1 MKQQTRAP
9 HLFFNNAKTRVHFY
23 YLEKKIVY
31 KYIMSIS
38 NPSMVETC
46 SVPILFDLD
55 ANKRVDLG
63 AWVLNNR
70 REFPDF
76 LNHAFLEAVNM
87 DKRNVQYAFD
97 ANTQKII
104 KVELLRHQK
113 FISDFLSRKTPYR
126 GCLLYYGLGSGKTLS
141 SINIAEGIHQ
151 KTVVLLPASIQTNFE
166 DNIQKKGSTVYHTQN
181 HWCFIEMANPQSSQ
195 SMDQLSKMGFPID
208 DPELIKKLHT
218 KVDGKNGFWV
228 VQKNPGE
235 NDNNFELLSAEK
247 QESIKRTVQ
256 LLKNYKY
263 HFVHYNGGG
272 GLIRKIMEENIPEFK
287 IQEPAFLQKLFP
299 GITSYDKLLPHE
311 KKVYKDELLKHIFD
325 DKREPH
331 FTNPFENK
339 VIIIDEVHNFMS
351 QICNNSS
358 NAVKIYQLLLR
369 TRNSR
374 IVALSG
380 TPVINSPFELCLLFN
395 LLKGYSIDFC
405 FKIKKT
411 TSDIKKMIDAYSR
424 KQTLVDYCGYDSMD
438 QIITFSRMP
447 VGFRRNEADQAVRHE
462 APFMSDELLI
472 DDFKREFAAL
482 DPNFLYK
489 KFHTIFPDIFSNKS
503 KIDNQSFIANKSTVD
518 LARDKFYEFYVD
530 RSASNIKN
538 SQEFLLRCLGLISFF
553 NESYKYGSKIFPDK
567 IQGDEP
573 DWVDVSDFQL
583 IEYNRQ
589 REVERKLE
597 KVNIAKNDVS
607 AMVLEIDSKVSNVFK
622 VFSRQ
627 KLLFTFPPGIER
639 PTLKQL
645 RENLVSGGIVC
656 SDAVAAECSLSD
668 RDLERR
674 YNEECAR
681 AIRLLTREHL
691 TINDSPFALQ
701 ILSPKYAKM
710 LENINATPG
719 IIFCYSQFRNV
730 EGIEIFC
737 RVLNEN
743 GYERYNPDQSD
754 DYQLDNPKAHQFEAG
769 QMARYE
775 AEPDR
780 WITVPIMEILEPN
793 KCRISVAGEA
803 RDVLQTQL
811 YRCRFAT
818 WSGTENVKQRET
830 IRQNF
835 NNLQNKF
842 GQVLLII
849 LATSSG
855 AEGIDLMNVR
865 QVHIMEPYWNK
876 VREEQVIG
884 RARRNYSHVHLP
896 KDQQN
901 VYIFQYVSRFSEE
914 QKNGTWG
921 KTLESALLT
930 EDEGSTSNEELK
942 RQVNMGIAMDD
953 KKTSDEALLTIS
965 NQKFELIAKFLDVI
979 KQGAVDCEYNK
990 AENILSSPD
999 EKAIECLNHIPGVGN
1014 SITYEITKN
1023 PEIREEGLL
1032 ETIIGKELY
1041 IINYPGRNIKL
1052 LYEINKGEELTQITN
1067 YVPLYNFYSFYG
1079 INPTKINGNT
1089 DSIGTKRLIGSLLF
1103 DKDVGKMKII
1113 LSQEFMSNSL
1123 MYERVQQIIADR
1135 EIPSIDQSQN
1145 IYKFSEE
1152 ITHHPDFEGI
1162 QLQAQQS
1169 ELQEAVDAPATQT
1182 KKIKLNIR
1190 KNI

>member
-1 MKQQTRAP
+1 
-9 HLFFNNAKTRVHFY
+9 
-23 YLEKKIVY
+23 
-31 KYIMSIS
+31 MSIS
-38 NPSMVETC
+38 NPSLVETC

-87 DKRNVQYAFD
+87 EKRNVQYAFD

-141 SINIAEGIHQ
+141 SINIAEGINQ
-151 KTVVLLPASIQTNFE
+151 KTIVLLPASIQTNFE

-181 HWCFIEMANPQSSQ
+181 HWCFIEMANPQSAQ
-195 SMDQLSKMGFPID
+195 SMDKLSKMGFPMD

-218 KVDGKNGFWV
+218 TVDGKTGFWV

-235 NDNNFELLSAEK
+235 NENNFDALSASK
-247 QESIKRTVQ
+247 QESIKKTVQ
-256 LLKNYKY
+256 LLKDYKY

-272 GLIRKIMEENIPEFK
+272 GLLRKIMVENIATFRS
-287 IQEPAFLQKLFP
+287 QEKDFLNKYFP
-299 GITSYDKLLPHE
+299 GKEKYEDLLLEQKKIYKDKLM
-311 KKVYKDELLKHIFD
+311 DHIFND
-325 DKREPH
+325 TLQPH
-331 FTNPFENK
+331 FINPFENK

-395 LLKGYSIDFC
+395 LLKGYTIDYC

-411 TSDIKKMIDAYSR
+411 TSDIKNMIDAYSK
-424 KQTLVDYCGYDSMD
+424 KQTLVDYCGYNPMD

-447 VGFRRNEADQAVRHE
+447 IGFRRNEADQAVRDE
-462 APFMSDELLI
+462 SPFMTDELLI
-472 DDFKREFAAL
+472 DDFKQAFASVDAS
-482 DPNFLYK
+482 FVYK
-489 KFHTIFPDIFSNKS
+489 KFHTVFPDIFSNKS
-503 KIDNQSFIANKSTVD
+503 KIDKQNFVANKSTVD
-518 LARDKFYEFYVD
+518 WARDKFYEFYVD

-567 IQGDEP
+567 IQGEEP

-597 KVNIAKNDVS
+597 NANFAKKDVS

-639 PTLKQL
+639 PSLKKL
-645 RENLVSGGIVC
+645 REDLVTGGIVC

-668 RDLERR
+668 RELERR
-674 YNEECAR
+674 YNDECTK
-681 AIRLLTREHL
+681 AIQQLTRDHL

-701 ILSPKYAKM
+701 VLSPKYAKM

-737 RVLNEN
+737 RVLIEN
-743 GYERYNPDQSD
+743 GYERYDPDQSD
-754 DYQLDNPKAHQFEAG
+754 DYQPDNPIAHQFAAG
-769 QMARYE
+769 EMVRYE
-775 AEPDR
+775 VEPDR
-780 WITVPIMEILEPN
+780 WISVRITEIVEPD
-793 KCRISVAGEA
+793 KCRISVAGED
-803 RDVLQTQL
+803 RDREVLQTQL

-835 NNLQNKF
+835 NHAQNKF

-884 RARRNYSHVHLP
+884 RARRNYSHVLLP

-901 VYIFQYVSRFSEE
+901 VHIYQYVSRFSEE

-921 KTLESALLT
+921 SALLT
-930 EDEGSTSNEELK
+930 DATEAEGSTSNEELK
-942 RQVNMGIAMDD
+942 RQVNMGIAIDD

-990 AENILSSPD
+990 AENILSSTD
-999 EKAIECLNHIPGVGN
+999 GKAVECLTHIPGVGN
-1014 SITYEITKN
+1014 SITYEIEKN

-1032 ETIIGKELY
+1032 ETIIGKEMY

-1052 LYEINKGEELTQITN
+1052 LYEINKGEDLTQITN

-1079 INPTKINGNT
+1079 INPIKINGHT
-1089 DSIGTKRLIGSLLF
+1089 DPIGTKRLIGSLLF
-1103 DKDVGKMKII
+1103 DNEVGKMKII

-1123 MYERVQQIIADR
+1123 LYERVQSIVGDR
-1135 EIPSIDQSQN
+1135 EIPSIDQSQA
-1145 IYKFSEE
+1145 IYKFSED
-1152 ITHHPDFEGI
+1152 ITHHPDFAGI
-1162 QLQAQQS
+1162 QLQAAQAG
-1169 ELQEAVDAPATQT
+1169 EAAEAPVAQT

-1190 KNI
+1190 KNP